1 MLKKPVT
8 CVLSG
13 IFSGVPLSV
22 NGSVSVNVTAVTF
35 ETGWR
40 NASLFLWEEQAV
52 VSVHDNYFSNFNQVF
67 MQEDQISYQVQWQ
80 QQW

>member
-13 IFSGVPLSV
+13 IFSAPLSV
-22 NGSVSVNVTAVTF
+22 NGSVNVNVTAVTF

-52 VSVHDNYFSNFNQVF
+52 ISVHDNYFSNFNQVF

>member
-8 CVLSG
+8 YVLSG

-22 NGSVSVNVTAVTF
+22 NGSVNVNVTAVTF

-52 VSVHDNYFSNFNQVF
+52 ISVHDNYFSNFNQVF

>member
-13 IFSGVPLSV
+13 IFSGVLLSV

-67 MQEDQISYQVQWQ
+67 MQEDRISYQVQWQ